1 MLKKLRV
8 LTLIGALC
16 LSCSAFADR
25 TEKEILAELKPI
37 AMKYF
42 YVNSFCER
50 ISMIDKSGKDGL
62 NKCRSKISHD
72 YIDEDQS
79 HKLFNELKK
88 IGKTEDDI
96 YYKIIPDLVKSNLY

>member
-1 MLKKLRV
+1 
-8 LTLIGALC
+8 
-16 LSCSAFADR
+16 
-25 TEKEILAELKPI
+25 
-37 AMKYF
+37 MKYF